1 VESPECPCDS
11 RKQTVDHVMYDCT
24 ILQRER
30 EKLISKVSKQ
40 DNWPV
45 TKSDLVNKYIK
56 HFLEFTNTIDFK
68 KL

>member
-1 VESPECPCDS
+1 MESPECPCDS
-11 RKQTVDHVMYDCT
+11 GNKTVDHLIYDCN

-40 DNWPV
+40 DNWLV
-45 TKSDLVNKYIK
+45 TKSDLVNKCIEY
-56 HFLEFTNTIDFK
+56 FLEFTNTTDFK